1 LPSPLSV
8 FGRSTPLTG
17 LWVTA
22 FFSQRCSNS
31 EASDD
36 SLCRM
41 VLPPSPPHQ
50 VVAPG
55 DQVRARHDPKFFRPR
70 ETVIKSKSPLARGR
84 L

>member
-1 LPSPLSV
+1 VCVDHQLD
-8 FGRSTPLTG
+8 
-17 LWVTA
+17 
-22 FFSQRCSNS
+22 S

-41 VLPPSPPHQ
+41 VLPPSPRRIRSSRQ
-50 VVAPG
+50 AI
-55 DQVRARHDPKFFRPR
+55 RCARHDPKFFRPR

>member
-1 LPSPLSV
+1 LPDGAAAEP
-8 FGRSTPLTG
+8 
-17 LWVTA
+17 A
-22 FFSQRCSNS
+22 
-31 EASDD
+31 
-36 SLCRM
+36 
-41 VLPPSPPHQ
+41 PHQ